1 MSHLTKKFL
10 IFLPLALPYVGIGF
24 YYDLNIFI
32 SITYAA
38 ILTLIIEVGCNV
50 IFVVLKT
57 SKISF
62 VCERGCHFKAKLIS
76 RFGNTGLI
84 YRHQLPLDLQ

>member
-10 IFLPLALPYVGIGF
+10 IFLPLALPCRNRF

-38 ILTLIIEVGCNV
+38 ILTLIIEVV
-50 IFVVLKT
+50 ATVFVVLKT
-57 SKISF
+57 SVSF
-62 VCERGCHFKAKLIS
+62 VCDRGCHFKAELIS